1 MKMKTYILA
10 AVLAVLPLAAQAETA
25 TVRSACLPKQG
36 WQMCYTVAETAATAT
51 WAMCFTRGAVQQCRG
66 DHVDKKDPN
75 ASVSD
80 AIEKTAREIV
90 LGEPQGV
97 TVDTRTGVKVLRGR

>member
-1 MKMKTYILA
+1 
-10 AVLAVLPLAAQAETA
+10 
-25 TVRSACLPKQG
+25 
-36 WQMCYTVAETAATAT
+36 
-51 WAMCFTRGAVQQCRG
+51 VQQCRG